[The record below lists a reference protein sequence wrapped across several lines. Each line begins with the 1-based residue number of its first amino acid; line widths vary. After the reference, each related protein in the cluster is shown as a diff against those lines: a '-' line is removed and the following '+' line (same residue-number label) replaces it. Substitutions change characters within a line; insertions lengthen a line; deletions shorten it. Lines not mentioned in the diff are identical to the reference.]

1 MFCHRKGNSPIWFS
15 YGKIYIGDFLLR
27 IIPFGKPIVGNEE
40 KDAVMQVLSGP
51 ILTHGPLVKEFE
63 AAFARHT
70 GAEYAVA
77 VSSCTAAIHLAYS
90 CLGIG
95 TGDEVIVPAETHV
108 ATAHAVELV
117 GAKPVFVDAERD
129 TGNIDIDQIEASITG
144 RTRAIAV
151 VHYLGMPVN
160 MHQVIEIARKHD
172 IFVVED
178 CALAIGTYLDGVH
191 AGLYGD
197 VGCFSFYPVKHI
209 TTAEG
214 GMVVTKS
221 KETAEKISRHRAFGI
236 DRNIVSE
243 RSVPGMYDVQEL
255 GLNYRLN
262 EIGAALGVEQMKRV
276 DGFLQKR
283 KKNYAEL
290 TAGLSTIG
298 EVELLQSSH
307 DGYQSSC
314 YCQAMI
320 LKEPLS
326 DKRFDIVNYLKEHG
340 IGTSVYYPRPVPHMT
355 YYKDKYRYSGT
366 SFPVASRISR
376 NSIALPVGPHVD
388 SEDIDYMVATI
399 KNAIMEVK

>member
-1 MFCHRKGNSPIWFS
+1 MRT
-15 YGKIYIGDFLLR
+15 
-27 IIPFGKPIVGNEE
+27 IPFGKPIIGDEE
-40 KDAVMQVLSGP
+40 KGAVMQVLSGP
-51 ILTHGPLVKEFE
+51 ILTHGPLVAEFE
-63 AAFARHT
+63 AIFARYT
-70 GAEYAVA
+70 GAKYAIA
-77 VSSCTAAIHLAYS
+77 VSSCTAALHLAYLY
-90 CLGIG
+90 LGLG
-95 TGDEVIVPAETHV
+95 PGDEVIVPAETHV
-108 ATAHAVELV
+108 ATAHAIEFV
-117 GAKPVFVDAERD
+117 GAKPVFVDAEKD
-129 TGNIDIDQIEASITG
+129 TGNIDIDQVEASITK

-160 MHQVIEIARKHD
+160 MHRVIEIARKHNL
-172 IFVVED
+172 FVVED

-214 GMVVTKS
+214 GMVLTKS
-221 KETAEKISRHRAFGI
+221 KNIAEKISRRRAFGI
-236 DRNIVSE
+236 DRNVISE
-243 RSVPGMYDVQEL
+243 RDVPGIYDVLEL

-262 EIGAALGVEQMKRV
+262 ELGAALGIEQMKRV
-276 DGFLQKR
+276 DRFLKKR
-283 KKNYAEL
+283 QENYAAL
-290 TAGLSTIG
+290 SAGLRAID

-326 DKRFDIVNYLKEHG
+326 EKRFEIVNYLKEHEV
-340 IGTSVYYPRPVPHMT
+340 GTSVYYPCPVPYMT
-355 YYKDKYRYSGT
+355 YYKDKYGYSDT

-388 SEDIDYMVATI
+388 NEDIDYMVATI
-399 KNAIMEVK
+399 KNAIIEVK

>member
-1 MFCHRKGNSPIWFS
+1 MRT
-15 YGKIYIGDFLLR
+15 
-27 IIPFGKPIVGNEE
+27 IPFGKPVIGDEE
-40 KDAVMQVLSGP
+40 KNAVRQVLSGST
-51 ILTHGPLVKEFE
+51 LTHGPLVKEFE
-63 AAFARHT
+63 AVFAGYT
-70 GAEYAVA
+70 GAEYAIA
-77 VSSCTAAIHLAYS
+77 VSSCAAALHLAYLS
-90 CLGIG
+90 LGVSP
-95 TGDEVIVPAETHV
+95 GDEVIVPAETHV

-117 GAKPVFVDAERD
+117 GAKPVFVDAEKD
-129 TGNIDIDQIEASITG
+129 TGNIDIDQIEAHITE

-160 MHQVIEIARKHD
+160 MHRIIDIARKHD
-172 IFVVED
+172 IFVIED

-197 VGCFSFYPVKHI
+197 AGCFSFYPVKHI

-214 GMVVTKS
+214 GMVLTKT
-221 KETAEKISRHRAFGI
+221 KELGEKISKQRAFGI

-243 RSVPGMYDVQEL
+243 RNIPGIYDVQGI

-262 EIGAALGVEQMKRV
+262 EIGATLGIEQMKRV

-283 KKNYAEL
+283 KENYEAL
-290 TAGLSTIG
+290 KAGLMTID

-314 YCQAMI
+314 YCQAII

-326 DKRFDIVNYLKEHG
+326 KKRFEIVNYLKNHG
-340 IGTSVYYPRPVPHMT
+340 VGTSVYYPRPVPHMT
-355 YYKDKYRYSGT
+355 YYKDKYGYSDS
-366 SFPVASRISR
+366 SFPVASRISGD
-376 NSIALPVGPHVD
+376 SIALPVGPHVN

-399 KNAIMEVK
+399 KDAIMEAK